1 MERYRLA
8 AGTFLVAF
16 QCQLD
21 KFLVSTV
28 HDLVL
33 IVVTVP
39 NCCSHSILDVGLNEN
54 RCSPER
60 RSILTEGALDLVV
73 HGRVGGSEKK
83 KKEKKIKKRK
93 FEPGYPGFSSR
104 LCCLSSVLLL
114 LGASVLAVFSA
125 AVGCYL

>member
-16 QCQLD
+16 HFQLD

-28 HDLVL
+28 REPVL
-33 IVVTVP
+33 IVATVP
-39 NCCSHSILDVGLNEN
+39 NCCSHTTLDVGLDEN

-60 RSILTEGALDLVV
+60 RSIPADLVV

-83 KKEKKIKKRK
+83 KKKKIKKRK
-93 FEPGYPGFSSR
+93 FKPGCPGFSSR

-114 LGASVLAVFSA
+114 LSASVLAVFSA